1 VIWLYFHTSPTPE
14 YLTLKI
20 TQLEERVG
28 ELEAENYQLKLVI
41 KQKDELHA
49 KEVHQLFDHIATL
62 AIKVNSLDKG
72 QNAIPIPGRVMESQ
86 ERKLRTLIQDSF
98 TMDEFKIVLSDAGI
112 PSERD
117 LNDKQPYQNYIQDAI
132 DLCQRRLIT
141 TNLIEVLKK
150 ERPHIDWYGTK

>member
-1 VIWLYFHTSPTPE
+1 MIWLYFHTSPTPE
-14 YLTLKI
+14 YLKLKI
-20 TQLEERVG
+20 TQLERRVG
-28 ELEAENYQLKLVI
+28 ELESENYQLKAVI

-49 KEVHQLFDHIATL
+49 KEVRQLFDHIATL
-62 AIKVNSLDKG
+62 AIKINEINKG
-72 QNAIPIPGRVMESQ
+72 QQITPLPGRVMESQ
-86 ERKLRTLIQDSF
+86 ERKLRTLIHDSF
-98 TMDEFKIVLSDAGI
+98 SQEEFKLVLADAGI
-112 PSERD
+112 PFERD